1 MVFSQNID
9 LQPKTLPCVKL
20 INCVHFG
27 KSLMYSHLNCNLMN
41 EMGQCWVLNKL
52 KFLWSVGFIGLH
64 SKICFKPYFY
74 IQLDL

>member
-1 MVFSQNID
+1 MMFSQNID
-9 LQPKTLPCVKL
+9 LQPKTPPYVKW

-27 KSLMYSHLNCNLMN
+27 KSLMYSHLNCNFMN

-64 SKICFKPYFY
+64 LKICFKPYFY